1 MDLSEIKIS
10 VNKTEGKKLL
20 HQLNE
25 FMEIAE
31 EAKWHYRRNKYSEVV
46 KNSKKLIKQIIQ
58 EL

>member
-10 VNKTEGKKLL
+10 VNKTEGKELL

-25 FMEIAE
+25 FVEMAE
-31 EAKWHYRRNKYSEVV
+31 RANWTYRRNRYSKIV

-58 EL
+58 